1 MAPKTGAGEKKSA
14 NEGRQTRF
22 RIVLFSWRCSTLRV
36 AVLCRWPSKAA
47 ETEFLAESAMLLKL
61 ASSRGLQKFLRRVQ
75 AAGSRQPPF
84 FPCLSAFLSWAVTQV
99 KHCVS
104 ESIHSRILLTAA
116 LTALPGAAQSESQ
129 LHMSFRAPMFS
140 KMMVALLWPT

>member
-14 NEGRQTRF
+14 NEGRRTRF
-22 RIVLFSWRCSTLRV
+22 WIVLFSWQCSTLRV

-47 ETEFLAESAMLLKL
+47 EAEFLAESAMLLKL

-84 FPCLSAFLSWAVTQV
+84 FPCLSAFLSWAATQV

-104 ESIHSRILLTAA
+104 ESIH
-116 LTALPGAAQSESQ
+116 
-129 LHMSFRAPMFS
+129 
-140 KMMVALLWPT
+140 